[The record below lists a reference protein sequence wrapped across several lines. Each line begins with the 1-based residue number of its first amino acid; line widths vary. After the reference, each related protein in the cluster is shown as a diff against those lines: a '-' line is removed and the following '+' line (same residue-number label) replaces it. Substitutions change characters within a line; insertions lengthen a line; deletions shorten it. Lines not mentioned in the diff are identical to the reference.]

1 MSKKCKKLEE
11 IRKMFENIDIDY
23 KNVKSRKMKEFVK
36 IIKKTED
43 KRYQPNIK
51 HEMSDIILITL
62 FAVMAKASEWTE
74 IESFAKKEKKW
85 LEQYLS
91 LPNGIPSHDTIQRVI
106 SIFKPEELYKNCL
119 NYFIKTID
127 KYTPKKETEKDVLS
141 MDGKTTNGSSRSKN
155 TTEEIKAVN
164 TMSVYSN
171 NYGVSLLQD
180 YIEEKSNE
188 IPMGEELLKQLDLK
202 NTIVTVDALNTQK
215 NTVKVVIQG
224 QGDYVFA
231 LKENQKNF
239 YREIKLYFEDKE
251 ELERIKKENY
261 TKETE
266 KSHSKII
273 IREYYITNDIK
284 WINGYEKWEG
294 LKSIGLEIKTIEN
307 IKTGEITEER
317 RHYIV
322 SFENDIITFA
332 DAVRKHWGI
341 ENNLHAPLDI
351 IFKEDKN
358 KTLEKNGAK
367 NLGVIRRIALMIMK
381 LVKAIYNKSMKLIMY
396 ELSLDFENEMDKI
409 LKIIEADDLICE
421 YKNT

>member
-1 MSKKCKKLEE
+1 MSKKSKKLEE
-11 IRKMFENIDIDY
+11 IRKMFENSEIDFKKIES
-23 KNVKSRKMKEFVK
+23 KNLESFIK

-43 KRYQPNIK
+43 KRYQPNVK
-51 HEMSDIILITL
+51 HSMSDIILITL

-74 IESFAKKEKKW
+74 IEAFGKKEEKW
-85 LEQYLS
+85 LKKYLE
-91 LPNGIPSHDTIQRVI
+91 LQNGIPSHDTIQRVI
-106 SIFKPEELYKNCL
+106 SIFKPEELYQNCL
-119 NYFIKTID
+119 NYFIEIID
-127 KYTPKKETEKDVLS
+127 KYIPKKENEKDILS
-141 MDGKTTNGSSRSKN
+141 MDGKTTNGSSRSKI
-155 TTEEIKAVN
+155 TTKEIKPLN
-164 TMSVYSN
+164 TMSVYSH
-171 NYGVSLLQD
+171 NYGVSILQD

-215 NTVKVVIQG
+215 NTVKAVIEG
-224 QGDYVFA
+224 KGNYVFA

-239 YREIKLYFEDKE
+239 YKDIKLYFEDKE
-251 ELERIKKENY
+251 ELEKIKKENY

-273 IREYYITNDIK
+273 TREYYLTNNVK
-284 WINGYEKWEG
+284 WICGYENWKG

-307 IKTGEITEER
+307 INTGEITEER

-322 SFENDIITFA
+322 SFENNIIDFA
-332 DAVRKHWGI
+332 DAVRKHWGV

-367 NLGVIRRIALMIMK
+367 NLGIIRRIALMIMK
-381 LVKAIYNKSMKLIMY
+381 LVKSIYNKSMKLIMY
-396 ELSLDFENEMDKI
+396 ELSLDFENEMDNI
-409 LKIIEADDLICE
+409 LKIIEADALICE